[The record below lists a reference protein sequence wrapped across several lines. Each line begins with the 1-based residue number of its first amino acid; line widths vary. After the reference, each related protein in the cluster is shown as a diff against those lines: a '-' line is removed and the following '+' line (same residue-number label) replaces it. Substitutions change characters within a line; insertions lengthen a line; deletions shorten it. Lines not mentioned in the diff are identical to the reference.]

1 MSPTKSDDLRPP
13 EGIPE
18 GLDRVPVI
26 PLSSAVLFPG
36 SVLSLQVAT
45 SKSLEA
51 LRSLAEGETLVG
63 AFVQSRGDNDAPRPG
78 DLCRTGVLATVVQ
91 KLAIAPGRVQLFLQG
106 RARIRADEFIQ
117 AGPLLEARVWLAP
130 RVEPPDAETA
140 TRLVEKA
147 GYLFEKL
154 VESDAR
160 YGSELVGVIRSN
172 LASGAE
178 IVADLLSTSI
188 HANVEEKQSLLEA
201 LDPLERLEKVIRLM
215 QKDLSRAVIDRDVE
229 RQTQLSINRRERERY
244 LREQLR
250 VIQDELG
257 DTPLE
262 NEVDSYVERID
273 KLPLE
278 DDQRLQLRREI
289 QRLSLLSPGSSDYAV
304 IRGHL
309 DTVLQMPWT
318 ESTEDQLDVER
329 AAQLL
334 ETNHHGLREVKDR
347 VLEFLSVLKLKG
359 DLKGPI
365 LCFVG
370 PPGVGKTSLGKS
382 IAGALGRKFVRLSV
396 GGVTDESE
404 IRGHRKTYVGAMP
417 GKLVHSYIQVGTHNP
432 LVMIDEIDKIGK
444 DFRGDPASALLEVL
458 DPQQNSSFTDRYLEV
473 PFDLSRTLFITTAN
487 VLDDIPPALRDRL
500 EVIRLAGYDETEKLQ
515 IAKRHLMPAILADHG
530 LTPAYLEIDDE
541 AMSSI
546 IRDYTAEA
554 GVRELTR
561 RIASIVR
568 KVARR
573 IVTEGL
579 VSESVTKANLASYLG
594 MATFEHEFAGRAPE
608 IGVATGLA
616 WTSVGGEIMFIEATR
631 MKGSGK
637 TTVTGHLGEVMRE
650 SVQAAYSYV
659 RSRAGELGIDE
670 TVFTGHDIHIH
681 FPAGAIQKDGPSAGV
696 AIATAIASVMAG
708 RPIRHDVAMTGEIT
722 LRGKVL
728 SIGGVKE
735 KLIAASRAHIRRVVV
750 PMGNR
755 KDLTELHGEVRRGLD
770 IVFAERVEDAWC
782 EALMPAAEAG
792 SGRVKPRRA
801 GANANTA
808 EERRASR

>member
-1 MSPTKSDDLRPP
+1 MSPTKPDELRPA

-18 GLDRVPVI
+18 GIERVPVI

-36 SVLSLQVAT
+36 SVLSLQV
-45 SKSLEA
+45 SSGKSLEA
-51 LRSLAEGETLVG
+51 LRSLSEGESLVG
-63 AFVQSRGDNDAPRPG
+63 AFVQLRGDHDAPRPG
-78 DLCRTGVLATVVQ
+78 DLCRVGVLASVVQ
-91 KLAIAPGRVQLFLQG
+91 KLPIAPDRVQLFLQG
-106 RARIRADEFIQ
+106 KARIRADEFLQ
-117 AGPLLEARVWLAP
+117 NGTLLEARVWVAP
-130 RVEPPDAETA
+130 RVEPLDPETA

-154 VESDAR
+154 VESDER
-160 YGSELVGVIRSN
+160 YGAELVGVIRSN
-172 LASGAE
+172 LSSGAE
-178 IVADLLSTSI
+178 TVADLLSTFVQ
-188 HANVEEKQSLLEA
+188 ANVDDKQSLLEA

-215 QKDLSRAVIDRDVE
+215 QKDLSRASIDRDVE

-257 DTPLE
+257 DTPAD

-273 KLPLE
+273 KLPL
-278 DDQRLQLRREI
+278 DDDHRLQLRREI

-318 ESTEDQLDVER
+318 EATEDRLDIER
-329 AAQLL
+329 AEELL
-334 ETNHHGLREVKDR
+334 DENHHGLREVKDR

-365 LCFVG
+365 LCFAG

-382 IAGALGRKFVRLSV
+382 IADALGRKFVRLSV

-417 GKLVHSYIQVGTHNP
+417 GKLVHSYIQVGTRNP

-473 PFDLSRTLFITTAN
+473 PFDLSHTLFITTAN

-500 EVIRLAGYDETEKLQ
+500 EIIRLAGYDETEKLQ

-530 LTPAYLEIDDE
+530 LTPAYLQIDDE

-546 IRDYTAEA
+546 ICDYTAEA

-561 RIASIVR
+561 RMASIVR
-568 KVARR
+568 KVARK

-579 VSESVTKANLASYLG
+579 VSESVTQANLASYLG
-594 MATFEHEFAGRAPE
+594 MVKFEHEFAGRAPE
-608 IGVATGLA
+608 VGVATGLA

-631 MKGSGK
+631 MQGSGK
-637 TTVTGHLGEVMRE
+637 TTVTGHLGEVMKE

-659 RSRAGELGIDE
+659 RSRAAELGIRE
-670 TVFTGHDIHIH
+670 SVFAEQDIHIH

-696 AIATAIASVMAG
+696 AVATAIASIMSD

-735 KLIAASRAHIRRVVV
+735 KLIAARRAHIARVVV

-755 KDLTELHGEVRRGLD
+755 KDLAELHGDVRSGLE
-770 IVFAERVEDAWC
+770 IVFAERVEDAWR
-782 EALMPAAEAG
+782 EALMPAAQGE
-792 SGRVKPRRA
+792 SLRSRTRRSA
-801 GANANTA
+801 DTKKGA
-808 EERRASR
+808 EERRELR